1 MYLLYVMID
10 VYPYS
15 IEHGS
20 HILNYSTVLSNY
32 FFLGNN
38 MKDKLTQKEL
48 KFSIAY
54 ASGMSAK
61 DSAIQAGY
69 KATNASQQGHKLLN
83 GSKKNLIN
91 GEISKRIEDLQISLG
106 ITKQSVLSDLVRLY
120 NQALEAESHGVCKD
134 ILKLLG
140 SEIGLFNEAKQVK
153 VNHSHTFEQLLNMKD
168 ITPEKPAITVN

>member
-1 MYLLYVMID
+1 MLD
-10 VYPYS
+10 Q
-15 IEHGS
+15 
-20 HILNYSTVLSNY
+20 
-32 FFLGNN
+32 
-38 MKDKLTQKEL
+38 LTQKEL

-54 ASGMSAK
+54 ASGLNAK
-61 DSAIQAGY
+61 ESAITAGY

-83 GSKKNLIN
+83 GSKSSLIN
-91 GEISKRIEDLQISLG
+91 KEIEKRIEDFQITLG
-106 ITKQSVLSDLVRLY
+106 ITKQSVLSDLIRLY

-168 ITPEKPAITVN
+168 ITPESPAITVN

>member
-1 MYLLYVMID
+1 MRD
-10 VYPYS
+10 Q
-15 IEHGS
+15 
-20 HILNYSTVLSNY
+20 
-32 FFLGNN
+32 
-38 MKDKLTQKEL
+38 LTQKEL

-54 ASGMSAK
+54 ASGLNAK
-61 DSAIQAGY
+61 ESAITAGY

-83 GSKKNLIN
+83 GSKSSLIN
-91 GEISKRIEDLQISLG
+91 KEIEKRIEDFQITLG
-106 ITKQSVLSDLVRLY
+106 ITKQSVLSDLIRLY

-153 VNHSHTFEQLLNMKD
+153 VNHSHSFEQLLSMKD

>member
-1 MYLLYVMID
+1 
-10 VYPYS
+10 
-15 IEHGS
+15 
-20 HILNYSTVLSNY
+20 
-32 FFLGNN
+32 

-54 ASGMSAK
+54 ASNGNATESAK
-61 DSAIQAGY
+61 LAGY
-69 KATNASQQGHKLLN
+69 AVPSASQQGHKLL
-83 GSKKNLIN
+83 KKESVIK
-91 GEISKRIEDLQISLG
+91 EIQKRVEDFQIAQG
-106 ITKQSVLSDLVRLY
+106 ITKQGVLSDLVRLY

-134 ILKLLG
+134 ILKLIG